1 MTSDF
6 EFAFRNGNDSLRYER
21 ELPVQEAVYAKWPEW
36 LSPKIISAFQKR
48 GISEPY
54 QHQVTSADAIYSG
67 NNIIIAT
74 GTASGKSFAYLLPT
88 LQGVMEGKNV
98 LYLAPTKALAQD
110 QNRVLRE
117 LDVPEL
123 AAELYDGDTSTDL
136 RKWIREHANY
146 VLTNP
151 DMLHHGILTN
161 HVRWSR
167 FFKKLDYIIIDEAH
181 SYRGVFG
188 SHVANVLRRLRR
200 VLNSYGSDPK
210 FIGASATASS
220 PDYSFSKLI
229 GLPVTAI
236 TEDTAAKSR
245 RIIKLWEPPLLEGL
259 QGENKAPVRRSA
271 TYETA
276 ELLANLVANGTR
288 TMAFVRSRR
297 AAETIALTTQRLVSE
312 VDSDLIKRIAAYR
325 SGYLP
330 EERRELERK
339 ISSGEILG
347 VVTTNALELGIDI
360 SGLDAVIISGWPG
373 TRASFW
379 QQSGRAGRSSS
390 EGLTVFVA
398 QDDPLD
404 TYFVNHPKL
413 LLDKD
418 VEEIVFDPENP
429 YVLRSHLCAAA
440 AEEPLKFD
448 EIELFGT
455 TAPAV
460 LIELVEFGIIR
471 RRARGWYWV
480 ARHNPAEHINLR
492 SAGGEPIKI
501 VDEEEG
507 TVLGTIDATSSHFL
521 VHPEA
526 VYLHQGRNYVV
537 SLFDEDQSIAL
548 VRKEDTTF
556 FTHAR
561 DITDIEIT
569 DEQEQQSQGFGI
581 RHFGEVVVRNQ
592 VVSYQKKDTNT
603 REFMGEYPLEL
614 PETELHTQAVWFTI
628 TPEAIDQAGIFKGSI
643 PGALHA
649 AEHAMIALLPVVAI
663 SDRWDIGGVS
673 IAQHPNT
680 GLPTIFVYDGH
691 QGGAGFA
698 ERGYKAASTWLRATS
713 QAIKSCECEAGCP
726 SCVQSPKCGNRNE
739 PLSKWGAI
747 KLLELFI

>member
-21 ELPVQEAVYAKWPEW
+21 ELPAQEAVYAKWPEW
-36 LSPKIISAFQKR
+36 LSSKIISAFQKH
-48 GISEPY
+48 GITEPY
-54 QHQVTSADAIYSG
+54 QHQVMSADTIYSG
-67 NNIIIAT
+67 KNVIIAT
-74 GTASGKSFAYLLPT
+74 GTASGKSLAYLLPT
-88 LQGVMEGKNV
+88 LQGVVEGKNV

-117 LDVPEL
+117 LDIPEL
-123 AAELYDGDTSTDL
+123 AAELYDGDTSTNL

-167 FFKKLDYIIIDEAH
+167 FFKRLDYVIIDEAH
-181 SYRGVFG
+181 NYRGVFG

-220 PDYSFSKLI
+220 PGYSFSKLI
-229 GLPVTAI
+229 GLPATAI
-236 TEDTAAKSR
+236 TEDTAAKSK

-276 ELLANLVANGTR
+276 ELLANLVTSGTR

-297 AAETIALTTQRLVSE
+297 AAETIALATQRLVSE
-312 VDSDLIKRIAAYR
+312 VDSDLIKQVAAYR

-339 ISSGEILG
+339 ISAGEILG
-347 VVTTNALELGIDI
+347 VVSTNALELGIDI

-379 QQSGRAGRSSS
+379 QQSGRAGRAGS

-413 LLDKD
+413 LLDED
-418 VEEIVFDPENP
+418 VEEIVFDSENP
-429 YVLRSHLCAAA
+429 YILRSHLCAAA

-448 EIELFGT
+448 EVEIFGA
-455 TAPAV
+455 TASTV
-460 LIELVEFGIIR
+460 LAELVEFGIIR

-480 ARHNPAEHINLR
+480 ARHNPTEHINLR

-507 TVLGTIDATSSHFL
+507 TLLGTIDAASSHFL

-537 SLFDEDQSIAL
+537 SLFDEDKSIAL
-548 VRKEDTTF
+548 VHKEDTTF

-569 DEQEQQSQGFGI
+569 DEQEQSRQGFGV
-581 RHFGEVVVRNQ
+581 RNFGEVVVRNQ

-628 TPEAIDQAGIFKGSI
+628 TPETIDQAGIFKGSI

-649 AEHAMIALLPVVAI
+649 AEHAMIALLPVVAT

-673 IAQHPNT
+673 IAQHPDT

-698 ERGYKAASTWLRATS
+698 ERGYQAASTWLRATC

-747 KLLELFI
+747 KLLELFL